1 MSIDTV
7 LEPKESELLIA
18 NKLFEYLKNLINH
31 NNNYDSDN
39 EELECDGDI
48 DINESDDDYDEIND
62 EINDEIKSPTDI
74 EVSFE
79 DMKKIVDYHR
89 KNPKHKFKTIQ
100 NRFRVKT
107 TATIDAFQE
116 ICRKWRDKKAKI
128 N

>member
-1 MSIDTV
+1 MTAIM
-7 LEPKESELLIA
+7 
-18 NKLFEYLKNLINH
+18 KNLNVIAI
-31 NNNYDSDN
+31 SI
-39 EELECDGDI
+39 LMKVMMT
-48 DINESDDDYDEIND
+48 D